1 MYLIVPN
8 LNWFLYQY
16 KSYSIIKLLYGKKI
30 SVNNCREV
38 QTNNVNLITSIAYFN
53 LLLIIININSEML
66 LICIVFWMI
75 FGSFRFCVSN
85 CYLICVLQ
93 CTNLQSTRHLDLI
106 SSAMPSSHLDIRM
119 PSKSLN
125 MIQPFQSG
133 QNKVGFSVNLSVN

>member
-1 MYLIVPN
+1 MCLIVPN
-8 LNWFLYQY
+8 LNWFFYQY

-38 QTNNVNLITSIAYFN
+38 QTNNIDLITSIAYFN
-53 LLLIIININSEML
+53 LLLIIININSEIL
-66 LICIVFWMI
+66 LYIVFWI
-75 FGSFRFCVSN
+75 CGSFKFCVSN

-93 CTNLQSTRHLDLI
+93 CTNLQSTRRLDLI

-133 QNKVGFSVNLSVN
+133 QNKVGFSVNCSVN